1 MELGIYELPRE
12 LPNDLRIRNL
22 QNEEISGKSQN
33 LIEFRNL
40 IDSSS
45 QNENFVNTC
54 KNPLKRRNLTF
65 SVLRYCTFEL
75 EFCFKYFVHDYR

>member
-45 QNENFVNTC
+45 QNENFVNTS
-54 KNPLKRRNLTF
+54 KNSLKRRN
-65 SVLRYCTFEL
+65 
-75 EFCFKYFVHDYR
+75 

>member
-22 QNEEISGKSQN
+22 RNEEISGKSQS

-45 QNENFVNTC
+45 QSENFVNTS
-54 KNPLKRRNLTF
+54 KNPLKRRN
-65 SVLRYCTFEL
+65 
-75 EFCFKYFVHDYR
+75 